1 MKADFP
7 TVARPWQWG
16 TRQSSSTVADGVGA
30 WMGWGWPHPR
40 AEASSAAAPRGSR
53 RAAWDGC
60 VSAKRCCGQPQFPRA
75 GIRPRVGR
83 EVGTHV
89 RSRGRW
95 GKQREGGG
103 KLVGS
108 SPSPWP
114 AQRQQ
119 LPVFSWHILPAWA
132 AEPLQKTPSSFQ
144 GWERKDP
151 LEFECGTATKCWQD
165 TGIPGGWQAMAVLR
179 EGLRGG
185 TASPGCPFH
194 CAGSSLQGGGGKQS
208 QCGEAWGTRLKS
220 HSPNLAFPGSKA
232 KISSRSRME
241 SPKQRP
247 VCSTGSGATAPK
259 EKTAEGFEAPG
270 WHLVGPEAPVGRYP
284 NIWCAQAPANLV
296 GWLQQDVPQSFPW
309 AASAPTTAQ

>member
-165 TGIPGGWQAMAVLR
+165 TGIPGGWQAVAVLR

-194 CAGSSLQGGGGKQS
+194 CAGSRRK
-208 QCGEAWGTRLKS
+208 T
-220 HSPNLAFPGSKA
+220 
-232 KISSRSRME
+232 I
-241 SPKQRP
+241 P
-247 VCSTGSGATAPK
+247 VC
-259 EKTAEGFEAPG
+259 
-270 WHLVGPEAPVGRYP
+270 
-284 NIWCAQAPANLV
+284 
-296 GWLQQDVPQSFPW
+296 
-309 AASAPTTAQ
+309 

>member
-1 MKADFP
+1 M
-7 TVARPWQWG
+7 R
-16 TRQSSSTVADGVGA
+16 
-30 WMGWGWPHPR
+30 WGWPHPR

-53 RAAWDGC
+53 WAAWDGC

-83 EVGTHV
+83 EVGTRV

-165 TGIPGGWQAMAVLR
+165 TGIPGGWQAVAVLR

-220 HSPNLAFPGSKA
+220 HSPNLSFPGSKA
-232 KISSRSRME
+232 KTSSSQGWNHQSRDQCAALGQE
-241 SPKQRP
+241 QQPQR
-247 VCSTGSGATAPK
+247 K
-259 EKTAEGFEAPG
+259 K
-270 WHLVGPEAPVGRYP
+270 LLRDLKL
-284 NIWCAQAPANLV
+284 QA
-296 GWLQQDVPQSFPW
+296 GI
-309 AASAPTTAQ
+309 